1 MKRVGC
7 FKELEVWNKARR
19 IRKRIYF
26 ITRSFP
32 RWEQYGVGL
41 QMRKAAVS
49 TTANIVEGYGKQS
62 LVENR
67 RFCRISRGSALELRD
82 HLTTAYDEKYVT
94 SRVWK
99 ELDLELISL
108 GQLLSA
114 YIRSMTKNVTAK
126 QARGRNTR

>member
-1 MKRVGC
+1 
-7 FKELEVWNKARR
+7 
-19 IRKRIYF
+19 
-26 ITRSFP
+26 
-32 RWEQYGVGL
+32 
-41 QMRKAAVS
+41 MRKAAVS
-49 TTANIVEGYGKQS
+49 TTANIAEGYGKQF

-67 RFCRISRGSALELRD
+67 RFRRISRGSALELRD
-82 HLTTAYDEKYVT
+82 HLTTAYDEKFVT